1 MMKIVLTIATVLLL
15 TLAAQAKQ
23 KDDRFI
29 VHDILPLQMPGKLV
43 KSGAL
48 KLDANQRAT
57 MATQVRPLMH
67 EQYNPMMQKAYLLQR
82 KITRAIEQ
90 GQSADSIEAKVNELA
105 QLKKEAMLVKIKAYT
120 TFIAMLGDEQK
131 QQLKALQ
138 RK

>member
-1 MMKIVLTIATVLLL
+1 MKTVQAIAIAVFL
-15 TLAAQAKQ
+15 TLGAQANQ
-23 KDDRFI
+23 KDERFI

-57 MATQVRPLMH
+57 MATKVRPLMH

-82 KITRAIEQ
+82 KIARAIEQ
-90 GQSADSIEAKVNELA
+90 GKSNESIEATVNELA
-105 QLKKEAMLVKIKAYT
+105 QLKKEAMHIKIKAYT
-120 TFIAMLGDEQK
+120 TFIAMLSDTQK
-131 QQLKALQ
+131 EQLKALQ